1 MSGLVNYSYWKWDAV
16 LSKEFCRSVLEQVDW
31 ATAITAEVHNAENSV
46 IDTTARRT
54 DIIWQD
60 MMQPLGCIA
69 RTYIDAAN
77 QASGWG
83 YGLSSQEATQ
93 IGRYKCTDEGYYDWH
108 IDSAPPK
115 NGMQRKL
122 SISILL
128 TDPSEFEGGELQ
140 FKGIEDQKILT
151 KQGSI
156 VVFPSFIE
164 HKVTPVTKGVRY
176 SAVTWAS
183 GPSFR

>member
-1 MSGLVNYSYWKWDAV
+1 MYWQWEGA
-16 LSKEFCRSVLEQVDW
+16 LSKEFCHSALKQVDW
-31 ATAITAEVHNAENSV
+31 ATSEMAEVNQDNPVVDPEM
-46 IDTTARRT
+46 RRT

-60 MMQPLGCIA
+60 PMQPLGCIA
-69 RTYIDAAN
+69 RTYIDIAN
-77 QASGWG
+77 QAAGWG
-83 YGLSSQEATQ
+83 YGLSNQEQTQ
-93 IGRYKCTDEGYYDWH
+93 IGRYKSADEGHYDWH
-108 IDSAPPK
+108 MDAGPPID
-115 NGMQRKL
+115 GVQRKL

-128 TDPSEFEGGELQ
+128 SDPSEFEGGELQ

>member
-1 MSGLVNYSYWKWDAV
+1 MYWQWDGV

-31 ATAITAEVHNAENSV
+31 ATAETATLGQSENPI
-46 IDTTARRT
+46 IDPAQRRT

-60 MMQPLGCIA
+60 FMQPLGCIA
-69 RTYIDAAN
+69 RAYIDIAN
-77 QASGWG
+77 QAAGWG
-83 YGLSSQEATQ
+83 YSLTSQEATQ
-93 IGRYKCTDEGYYDWH
+93 IGRYKSADEAFYDWH
-108 IDSAPPK
+108 MDAGPPK
-115 NGMQRKL
+115 DGIQRKL

-128 TDPSEFEGGELQ
+128 SDPSEFEGGELQ